1 MSMHDNISDKI
12 IETPLGEALSERYL
26 AYALST
32 IMSRSLPDIRD
43 GMKPV
48 HRRLLYAMRLLKLEP
63 KLGYKK
69 CARVVGD
76 VIGKYHP
83 HGDQSVYDALTR
95 LAQDFSVRYPL
106 IDGQGNFGN
115 IDGDN
120 AAAMRYTEAKLTEVA
135 MSLMEGLDEDAT
147 DFRETY
153 DGEDKEPIVFPGG
166 FPNVLANGAT
176 GIAVGMAT
184 SIPPHNVGELADAMQ
199 MLINGRMK
207 GSEVRLATILG
218 KVPGPD
224 FPTGG
229 IIVETP
235 ESMAH
240 SDETGRGSIRLR
252 AKYEVED
259 IGRGQYVVVVT
270 EIPYQVQK
278 SRLIEKIADLISDK
292 RLPIL
297 TDVRDESSEDIRV
310 VLEPKNRTVDVK
322 VLMETLFKLTDLEV
336 RFSMNMNMIDIHG
349 KPSVLSIKE
358 ILEQYLDHQKDVL
371 ERRSRYRL
379 AKVEHRM
386 EILSGYLIAYL
397 NLDEIIRIIRE
408 EDEAKA
414 TLMSTFKLT
423 DTQAEAILNMRLR
436 SLRKL
441 EELEIRT
448 EHDGLDAERGQIL
461 ALLDN
466 DMLQWAAIGDD
477 VAAMKKKF
485 GPSTELGK
493 RRSQFAIAPVV
504 DTSMSLEAM
513 IEKEPITVVCSK
525 RGWIRAL
532 KGHSKPEE
540 VLKYKDGDDER
551 FRFHAYTTDKIF
563 LFSTSGRIYTIGGDK
578 LPGGRGHGEPV
589 RLILDM
595 DNNDEVIALLTHM
608 PGSKL
613 LLASSIGK
621 GFLTESDNAVAT
633 KKAGKQVLNLPAG
646 ATATHCM
653 QVPSESDMVAVMGEN
668 RKLLVFTLEELPVM
682 NRGQGVTLQ
691 RYKQGAMADITLFT
705 AEHGLSWPMG
715 GEGNRTRTETELA
728 PWSGKRGNAGR
739 LPPMGFPRNN
749 KFGG

>member
-1 MSMHDNISDKI
+1 MSMHDDISDKI
-12 IETPLGEALSERYL
+12 IETPLSEALSERYL

-135 MSLMEGLDEDAT
+135 MSLMDGLEEGTVE
-147 DFRETY
+147 FRETY
-153 DGEDKEPIVFPGG
+153 DGEDEEPLVFPGG
-166 FPNVLANGAT
+166 FPNLLANGAT

-199 MLINGRMK
+199 ILINGRMK
-207 GSEVRLATILG
+207 GSEVRLSTILG
-218 KVPGPD
+218 KIPGPD

-229 IIVETP
+229 VIVETP

-240 SDETGRGSIRLR
+240 SYETGRGSVRLR

-259 IGRGQYVVVVT
+259 IGRGQYVVIVT

-278 SRLIEKIADLISDK
+278 SRLIEKIADLIQDK

-349 KPSVLSIKE
+349 KPNVLSIKE
-358 ILEQYLDHQKDVL
+358 ILEQYLDHQIDVL
-371 ERRSRYRL
+371 RRRNQFRL
-379 AKVEHRM
+379 DKIEHRL
-386 EILSGYLIAYL
+386 EILSGYMIAYL
-397 NLDEIIRIIRE
+397 NLDEIIRIIRY
-408 EDEAKA
+408 EDHPK
-414 TLMSTFKLT
+414 TSLMETFKLT
-423 DTQAEAILNMRLR
+423 EVQAEAILNMRLR

-441 EELEIRT
+441 EEIEIKT
-448 EHDGLDAERGQIL
+448 EYDGLDEERSQIV
-461 ALLDN
+461 ALLAN

-477 VAAMKKKF
+477 VAAIKKKF

-504 DTSMSLEAM
+504 DTSVSLEAM

-532 KGHSKPEE
+532 KGHAKPEE
-540 VLKYKDGDDER
+540 ELKYKDGDGEK
-551 FRFHAYTTDKIF
+551 FRFHAYTTDKVF
-563 LFSTSGRIYTIGGDK
+563 LFSTSGRIYTLGGDK

-589 RLILDM
+589 RLIVDM
-595 DNNDEVIALLTHM
+595 ESDDEVIALLNYM

-621 GFLTESDNAVAT
+621 GFLIEADNAVAT
-633 KKAGKQVLNLPAG
+633 KKAGKQVLNLPKDAV
-646 ATATHCM
+646 ATHCL
-653 QVPSESDMVAVMGEN
+653 QVPGDADMVAVIGEN
-668 RKLLVFTLEELPVM
+668 RKLLVFTLEELPTM

-691 RYKQGAMADITLFT
+691 RYKQGSMADITLYS

-715 GEGNRTRTETELA
+715 GEGNRTRTEVELT

-749 KFGG
+749 KFNG